1 MKQITII
8 EATKLALA
16 PAGRLA
22 HEIKHCQADWIKANA
37 YHIADIECGRSPK
50 NYYGEWPKGWK
61 AMMKAESKVFAEQ
74 NLLKAFLRDEC
85 LYVDGVYWLM
95 SLTLIESMVA

>member
-1 MKQITII
+1 
-8 EATKLALA
+8 
-16 PAGRLA
+16 
-22 HEIKHCQADWIKANA
+22 
-37 YHIADIECGRSPK
+37 
-50 NYYGEWPKGWK
+50 
-61 AMMKAESKVFAEQ
+61 MMKAESKVFAEQ